1 MIFQEKAV
9 DQGWEYKIQDVFGV
23 MEFYCDEKIPVDVLD
38 DMVLLLLRQNLSA
51 LVVKGEVKTEQGI
64 VRYNFTKEPQ
74 WGDVSPEEEAEWD
87 DPEDKD
93 ICENTPTS
101 TNEPESEFTRISLY
115 VRRIFKKL
123 RKSVAVLRDIWR
135 NPRD

>member
-1 MIFQEKAV
+1 MIFQEKKV
-9 DQGWEYKIQDVFGV
+9 EEGWEYKIQDVFGV
-23 MEFYCDEKIPVDVLD
+23 MEFYSDEKIPVDVLD

-64 VRYNFTKEPQ
+64 VRYTFTKEPQ
-74 WGDVSPEEEAEWD
+74 WGEVSPEEEAEWD
-87 DPEDKD
+87 DPEDRD

-101 TNEPESEFTRISLY
+101 TDEPESEFTRISLY

-135 NPRD
+135 NPQ

>member
-1 MIFQEKAV
+1 MIFQEKKV
-9 DQGWEYKIQDVFGV
+9 EEGWEYKINDVFGV
-23 MEFYCDEKIPVDVLD
+23 MDFYCDEKIPVDVLD

-51 LVVKGEVKTEQGI
+51 HVVKGEVKTDQGI
-64 VRYNFTKEPQ
+64 VRYTFTKEPQ

-101 TNEPESEFTRISLY
+101 IPERESVFTPIYLY
-115 VRRIFKKL
+115 VKRILRKL
-123 RKSVAVLRDIWR
+123 RRSGEVLRTIWK
-135 NPRD
+135 NPEA

>member
-1 MIFQEKAV
+1 MIFQEKKV
-9 DQGWEYKIQDVFGV
+9 EEGWEYKINDVFGV
-23 MEFYCDEKIPVDVLD
+23 MEFYSDEKIIVDVLD

-64 VRYNFTKEPQ
+64 VRYTFTKEPQ
-74 WGDVSPEEEAEWD
+74 WGEVSPEEEAEWD
-87 DPEDKD
+87 DPEDRD

-123 RKSVAVLRDIWR
+123 RKSVAVLRDVWR
-135 NPRD
+135 NPQ

>member
-1 MIFQEKAV
+1 MIFQEKKV
-9 DQGWEYKIQDVFGV
+9 EEGWEYKINDVFGV
-23 MEFYCDEKIPVDVLD
+23 MEFYSDEKIIVDVLD

-64 VRYNFTKEPQ
+64 VRYTFTKEPQ
-74 WGDVSPEEEAEWD
+74 WGEVSPEEEAEWD
-87 DPEDKD
+87 DPEDRD

-101 TNEPESEFTRISLY
+101 TDEPESEFTRISLY

-135 NPRD
+135 NPQ

>member
-87 DPEDKD
+87 DPEDRD

>member
-1 MIFQEKAV
+1 MIFQEKKV
-9 DQGWEYKIQDVFGV
+9 DQGWEYKIEDVFGV
-23 MEFYCDEKIPVDVLD
+23 MDFYCDEKIPVDVLD

-51 LVVKGEVKTEQGI
+51 HVVKGEVKTDQGI

-74 WGDVSPEEEAEWD
+74 WGEVSPEEEAEWD
-87 DPEDKD
+87 DPEDRD

-101 TNEPESEFTRISLY
+101 IPEQESEFTPIYLY
-115 VRRIFKKL
+115 VARIFKKL

-135 NPRD
+135 NPL

>member
-1 MIFQEKAV
+1 MIFQEKKV
-9 DQGWEYKIQDVFGV
+9 EEGWEYKIEDVFGV
-23 MEFYCDEKIPVDVLD
+23 MDFYCDEKIPVDVLD

-51 LVVKGEVKTEQGI
+51 HVVKGEVKTDQGI

-101 TNEPESEFTRISLY
+101 TNEQESEFTPIYLY
-115 VRRIFKKL
+115 VARIFKKL

-135 NPRD
+135 NPL

>member
-23 MEFYCDEKIPVDVLD
+23 MEFYSDEKIIVDVLD

-51 LVVKGEVKTEQGI
+51 ETVKGEVKTDQGI
-64 VRYNFTKEPQ
+64 VRYTFTKEPQ
-74 WGDVSPEEEAEWD
+74 WGEVSPEEEAEWD
-87 DPEDKD
+87 DPEDRD

-101 TNEPESEFTRISLY
+101 TNEQESEFTRISRY
-115 VRRIFKKL
+115 VARIFKKL
-123 RKSVAVLRDIWR
+123 RKSAAVLRDVWR
-135 NPRD
+135 NPL

>member
-1 MIFQEKAV
+1 MIFQEKKV
-9 DQGWEYKIQDVFGV
+9 EEGWEYKINDVFGV
-23 MEFYCDEKIPVDVLD
+23 MEFYSDEKIIVDVLD

-64 VRYNFTKEPQ
+64 VRYTFTKEPQ
-74 WGDVSPEEEAEWD
+74 WGEVSPEEEAEWD
-87 DPEDKD
+87 DPEDRD

-135 NPRD
+135 NPQ

>member
-1 MIFQEKAV
+1 MIFQEKKV
-9 DQGWEYKIQDVFGV
+9 EEGWEYKINDVFGV
-23 MEFYCDEKIPVDVLD
+23 MDFYCDEKIPVDVLD

-51 LVVKGEVKTEQGI
+51 HVVKGEVKTDQGI

-101 TNEPESEFTRISLY
+101 IPERESVFTRIYLY
-115 VRRIFKKL
+115 VKRILRKL
-123 RKSVAVLRDIWR
+123 RRSGEVLRDVWR
-135 NPRD
+135 NPL